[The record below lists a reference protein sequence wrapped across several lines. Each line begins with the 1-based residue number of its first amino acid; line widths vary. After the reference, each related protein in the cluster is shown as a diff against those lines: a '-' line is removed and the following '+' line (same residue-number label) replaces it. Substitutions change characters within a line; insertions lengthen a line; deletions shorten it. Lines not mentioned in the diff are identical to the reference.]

1 MGERNIVNK
10 KPDPKRL
17 EALRLL
23 PKGIMESLTKEEIY
37 AFLHEDEWPD
47 TLREKLKDYLEDIN
61 EGDSS

>member
-1 MGERNIVNK
+1 MKK

-47 TLREKLKDYLEDIN
+47 SLGEKLKDFIVD
-61 EGDSS
+61 EG